1 MSTHRNFDR
10 ICVAVILC
18 AMILTVLFMNG
29 EKFGIQTVSAQAAQ
43 TEEGTEYFTQRDL
56 DGDWNVERTT
66 VISLQGSSAK
76 ISGQGAY
83 AADGDV
89 YITGAGYYLVTG
101 TLDNG
106 SIIVNAYKTSDV
118 FIMLDGVS
126 ITCEDDAAL
135 QVDQADN
142 VYLTLKE
149 GSTNTLSSGSTYSE
163 EAINDGCG
171 GVIYAHDDL
180 TINGS
185 GSLTIMGEYQHG
197 IEANDE
203 LIITGGKIT
212 IDVPGDGL
220 HANDSI
226 RITEAELT
234 INAGDDAIHCD
245 TEIIVVSGT
254 ILIESCYEGLEA
266 PQIDV
271 QGGTITIYPEDDGFN
286 ANGGTDMFGMGG
298 MNGGM
303 HGGFGGGNM
312 GGGFD
317 GSQTDAAESTQEENA
332 AQSEENAAQSKEET
346 VQSQEET
353 SCIRISGGEITIIN
367 DSGRDADGLDSNGDI
382 YISGGTILIS
392 LADSGSN
399 NAIDYGSESGGV
411 CEISGGTVI
420 ACGSSSMAESFDS
433 SSTQLSVLY
442 NPGSSIEAGTIFSVE
457 DAEGNEL
464 ISWEVPNSFSSV
476 NVSIPEFEEGGTYTL
491 IAGDTSS
498 EVTLED
504 IVTTDGTAGGMGGMN
519 QMGGAGFGGK
529 NDAADSTGDFGGN
542 GGFGRG
548 GMGGRHGQ
556 MQEGEMPEG
565 MGERPEGMELPE
577 GMERPEGMQ
586 IPEGMERPE
595 GMQMPEGSERSEGMM
610 QRHGNEQEAPGVQ
623 NAGSTQERSS
633 QTASGGTT
641 LADLDD
647 DTLVRLSASAG
658 VLAAGI
664 TAALLYKKRR

>member
-149 GSTNTLSSGSTYSE
+149 GSTNTLSSGSTYSQ
-163 EAINDGCG
+163 EALDDGCG

-185 GSLTIMGEYQHG
+185 GSLTITGEYQHG

-234 INAGDDAIHCD
+234 VNAGDDAIHCD

-266 PQIDV
+266 PQIEVLD
-271 QGGTITIYPEDDGFN
+271 GSITIYPEDDGFN
-286 ANGGTDMFGMGG
+286 ANGGTDQFGMGG

-303 HGGFGGGNM
+303 HGGM
-312 GGGFD
+312 GRT
-317 GSQTDAAESTQEENA
+317 GSDA
-332 AQSEENAAQSKEET
+332 

-392 LADSGSN
+392 LTDSGSN

-420 ACGSSSMAESFDS
+420 ACGSSAMAESFS
-433 SSTQLSVLY
+433 SSSAQLSVLY
-442 NPGSSIEAGTIFSVE
+442 NPGSSIEAGTVFSVE

-464 ISWEVPNSFSSV
+464 ISWEVPCSFSSV
-476 NVSIPEFEEGGTYTL
+476 NVSIPEFEEGSTYTL
-491 IAGDTSS
+491 TAGDTSS
-498 EVTLED
+498 EITPED
-504 IVTTDGTAGGMGGMN
+504 TVTTDGTAGGMGGMN

-565 MGERPEGMELPE
+565 MGERPEVMQPPAGME
-577 GMERPEGMQ
+577 
-586 IPEGMERPE
+586 
-595 GMQMPEGSERSEGMM
+595 MPEGSERSEGMM
-610 QRHGNEQEAPGVQ
+610 QRPGNEQGAPDAQ
-623 NAGSTQERSS
+623 SADSTQEAGS
-633 QTASGGTT
+633 QTASGGTA

-647 DTLVRLSASAG
+647 DTLVRLSASVG

>member
-185 GSLTIMGEYQHG
+185 GSLTITGEYQHG

-234 INAGDDAIHCD
+234 VNAGDDAIHCD

-317 GSQTDAAESTQEENA
+317 GSQTDAAESTQ
-332 AQSEENAAQSKEET
+332 EENAAQSKEET

-464 ISWEVPNSFSSV
+464 ISWEVPCSFSSI
-476 NVSIPEFEEGGTYTL
+476 NVSIPDFEEGGTYTL
-491 IAGDTSS
+491 TAGDSSS
-498 EVTLED
+498 EITLED
-504 IVTTDGTAGGMGGMN
+504 TVTTDGTAGGFGGMGGMTG
-519 QMGGAGFGGK
+519 MPGGMSEGESGTGGFG
-529 NDAADSTGDFGGN
+529 
-542 GGFGRG
+542 GRG
-548 GMGGRHGQ
+548 GMGFGRRGQ

-565 MGERPEGMELPE
+565 MERPEGMEMPE
-577 GMERPEGMQ
+577 GMERPEN
-586 IPEGMERPE
+586 
-595 GMQMPEGSERSEGMM
+595 MM
-610 QRHGNEQEAPGVQ
+610 QRPGNEQDAPEEQ
-623 NAGSTQERSS
+623 SAGSTQEESS
-633 QTASGGTT
+633 QTASGGTA

>member
-185 GSLTIMGEYQHG
+185 GSLAIKGEYQHG

-203 LIITGGKIT
+203 LIITGGTIT

-303 HGGFGGGNM
+303 HGGFGGMNGGM
-312 GGGFD
+312 SGGFD
-317 GSQTDAAESTQEENA
+317 GGNTEDSAQAETAEP
-332 AQSEENAAQSKEET
+332 AQPQENAAQSKEET

-420 ACGSSSMAESFDS
+420 ASGSSSMAESFDS

-464 ISWEVPNSFSSV
+464 INWEVPNSFSSV

-504 IVTTDGTAGGMGGMN
+504 IVTTDGTAGGFGGMGGMTG
-519 QMGGAGFGGK
+519 MPGGMSEGESGTGGFG
-529 NDAADSTGDFGGN
+529 
-542 GGFGRG
+542 GRG
-548 GMGGRHGQ
+548 GMGFGRRGQ

-565 MGERPEGMELPE
+565 MERPEGMEMPE
-577 GMERPEGMQ
+577 GMEC
-586 IPEGMERPE
+586 PE
-595 GMQMPEGSERSEGMM
+595 GMQMPEGSERPENMM
-610 QRHGNEQEAPGVQ
+610 QRPGNEQDAPEEQ
-623 NAGSTQERSS
+623 SAGSTQEESS
-633 QTASGGTT
+633 QTASGGTA

>member
-149 GSTNTLSSGSTYSE
+149 GSTNTLSSGSTYSQ
-163 EAINDGCG
+163 EALDDGCG

-185 GSLTIMGEYQHG
+185 GSLTITGEYQHG

-234 INAGDDAIHCD
+234 VNAGDDAIHCD

-266 PQIDV
+266 PQIEVLD
-271 QGGTITIYPEDDGFN
+271 GSITIYPEDDGFN
-286 ANGGTDMFGMGG
+286 ANGGTDQFGMGG

-317 GSQTDAAESTQEENA
+317 GSQTDATESAQSEENA

-420 ACGSSSMAESFDS
+420 ACGSSAMAESFS
-433 SSTQLSVLY
+433 SSSAQLSVLY
-442 NPGSSIEAGTIFSVE
+442 NPGSSIEAGTVFSVE

-464 ISWEVPNSFSSV
+464 ISWEVPCSFSSV
-476 NVSIPEFEEGGTYTL
+476 NVSIPEFEEGSTYTL
-491 IAGDTSS
+491 TAGDTSS
-498 EVTLED
+498 EITPED
-504 IVTTDGTAGGMGGMN
+504 TVTTDGTAGGMGGMN

-529 NDAADSTGDFGGN
+529 NDTADSTGDFGGN

-565 MGERPEGMELPE
+565 MGERPEGMQPPE
-577 GMERPEGMQ
+577 GME
-586 IPEGMERPE
+586 
-595 GMQMPEGSERSEGMM
+595 MPEGSERSEGMM
-610 QRHGNEQEAPGVQ
+610 QRPGNEQDAPEEQ
-623 NAGSTQERSS
+623 SAGSTQEDSS
-633 QTASGGTT
+633 QTASGGTA

>member
-1 MSTHRNFDR
+1 MSTHPNFDR

-126 ITCEDDAAL
+126 ITCEDDAVL

-149 GSTNTLSSGSTYSE
+149 GSTNTLSSGSTYSQ
-163 EAINDGCG
+163 EALDDGCG

-185 GSLTIMGEYQHG
+185 GSLAIKGEYQHG

-203 LIITGGKIT
+203 LIITGGTIK

-234 INAGDDAIHCD
+234 VNAGDDAIHCD

-266 PQIDV
+266 PQIEVLD
-271 QGGTITIYPEDDGFN
+271 GSITIYPEDDGFN
-286 ANGGTDMFGMGG
+286 ANGGTDQFGMGG

-303 HGGFGGGNM
+303 HGGM
-312 GGGFD
+312 GRT
-317 GSQTDAAESTQEENA
+317 GSDA
-332 AQSEENAAQSKEET
+332 

-392 LADSGSN
+392 MTDSGSN

-420 ACGSSSMAESFDS
+420 ACGSSAMAESFS
-433 SSTQLSVLY
+433 SSSAQLSVLY
-442 NPGSSIEAGTIFSVE
+442 NPGSSIEAGTVFSVE

-464 ISWEVPNSFSSV
+464 ISWEVPCSFSSV
-476 NVSIPEFEEGGTYTL
+476 NVSIPEFEEGSTYTL
-491 IAGDTSS
+491 TAGDTSS
-498 EVTLED
+498 EITPED
-504 IVTTDGTAGGMGGMN
+504 TVTTDGTAGGMGGMN

-565 MGERPEGMELPE
+565 MGERPEGMQPPE
-577 GMERPEGMQ
+577 GME
-586 IPEGMERPE
+586 
-595 GMQMPEGSERSEGMM
+595 MPEGSERTDNMM
-610 QRHGNEQEAPGVQ
+610 QRPGNEQDAPEEQ
-623 NAGSTQERSS
+623 SAGSTQEDSS
-633 QTASGGTT
+633 QTASGGTA

>member
-126 ITCEDDAAL
+126 ITCEDDAVL

-149 GSTNTLSSGSTYSE
+149 GSTNTLSSGSTYSQ
-163 EAINDGCG
+163 EALDDGCG

-185 GSLTIMGEYQHG
+185 GSLAIKGEYQHG

-234 INAGDDAIHCD
+234 VNAGDDAIHCD

-266 PQIDV
+266 PQIEVLD
-271 QGGTITIYPEDDGFN
+271 GSITIYPEDDGFN
-286 ANGGTDMFGMGG
+286 ANGGTDQFGMGG

-303 HGGFGGGNM
+303 HGGM
-312 GGGFD
+312 GRT
-317 GSQTDAAESTQEENA
+317 GSDA
-332 AQSEENAAQSKEET
+332 

-392 LADSGSN
+392 MTDSGSN

-420 ACGSSSMAESFDS
+420 ACGSSAMAESFS
-433 SSTQLSVLY
+433 SSSAQLSVLY
-442 NPGSSIEAGTIFSVE
+442 NPGSSIEAGTVFSVE

-464 ISWEVPNSFSSV
+464 ISWEVPCSFSSV
-476 NVSIPEFEEGGTYTL
+476 NVSIPEFEEGSTYTL
-491 IAGDTSS
+491 TAGDTSS
-498 EVTLED
+498 EITPED
-504 IVTTDGTAGGMGGMN
+504 TVTTDGTAGGMGGMN

-565 MGERPEGMELPE
+565 MGERPEGMQPPE
-577 GMERPEGMQ
+577 GME
-586 IPEGMERPE
+586 
-595 GMQMPEGSERSEGMM
+595 MPEGSERTDNMM
-610 QRHGNEQEAPGVQ
+610 QRPGNEQDAPEEQ
-623 NAGSTQERSS
+623 SAGSTQEDSS
-633 QTASGGTT
+633 QTASGGTA

-664 TAALLYKKRR
+664 TAALHYKKRR